1 MKTKRLMPPQTTKVR
16 RIAIFAYQGVE
27 VLDIGGPIEVFA
39 FANLILQLQGLTQE
53 PAYITEILAEEAGA
67 VTTLSGMQII
77 ADKAYLEASDDIDTL
92 FIAGGFIPANFF
104 PNISLFN
111 ENVFKQP
118 IFLAWLRLMSKRV
131 RRLASVCTGAFA
143 LAECGLLNGRK
154 ATTHWDFCQRLSK
167 DFPYIQ
173 VEPNQIFIQE
183 DNIYTSGGITSGI
196 DLALSL
202 LEEDWGHDIAL
213 AVARYLVVYL
223 KRPGGQSQFSNYLIS
238 EAAYRPDLRA
248 LQTYIMTHPAK
259 DHRVEALATR
269 MCMSVRN
276 FSRLFTSQT
285 GTTPAKYV
293 EMVRIDAARHYLE
306 NTDLAIEIIAEKAG
320 FFDPERMRRSFLRQL
335 GVNPK
340 TYRDCFNRNA
350 K

>member
-1 MKTKRLMPPQTTKVR
+1 MKTQRLIHSQSTKVR
-16 RIAIFAYQGVE
+16 RVAVFAYTGVE
-27 VLDIGGPIEVFA
+27 VLDIGGPVEVFA
-39 FANLILQLQGLTQE
+39 FANLMLNLQGLTQE
-53 PAYITEILAEEAGA
+53 PAYQIEILAEEAGE
-67 VTTLSGMQII
+67 VTTLSGMKIV
-77 ADKAYLEASDDIDTL
+77 ADKACLEASDDIDTL
-92 FIAGGFIPANFF
+92 IIAGGFIPANFF
-104 PNISLFN
+104 PNITLFN

-154 ATTHWDFCQRLSK
+154 ATTHWDFCQRLSA
-167 DFPYIQ
+167 DFPQIK
-173 VEPNQIFIQE
+173 VEPNQIFIQD

-223 KRPGGQSQFSNYLIS
+223 KRPGGQSQFSNYLTV
-238 EAAYRPDLRA
+238 EAAHRPDLRE
-248 LQTYIMTHPAK
+248 LQTYILNNPAE

-306 NTDLAIEIIAEKAG
+306 TTDLSVELIAEKAG

-350 K
+350 E